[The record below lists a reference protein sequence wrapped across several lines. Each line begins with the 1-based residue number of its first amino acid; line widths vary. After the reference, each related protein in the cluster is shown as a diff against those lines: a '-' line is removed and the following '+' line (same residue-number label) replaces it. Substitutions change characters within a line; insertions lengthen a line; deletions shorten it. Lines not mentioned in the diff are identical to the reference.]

1 MSSSFSSNSQQ
12 SSYSW
17 QETAQYFIDINEDD
31 FKEAINTNTIIFNDP
46 LFSAYIYSKR
56 AERLI
61 RKDLFGF
68 KTEYQITTW
77 KDFYNRILF
86 IVNNKDKYWIV
97 NFYTKSGNL
106 MELKLLNVFPNQN
119 DIDDAAR
126 AGKYN
131 VLEHYSDY
139 LLPTMSVAEEITR
152 LGSTQILD
160 FLKKYSK
167 LPSFSYFYQAMIKR
181 NLFFIE
187 WYNNNIP
194 IRQINVFE
202 NLNSLPKFNEL
213 YTEIARNKDLDLWEL
228 IQEHFIL
235 QFSSLFNLLK
245 IGLKEDNKN
254 IFDFILH
261 QIRLD
266 RYEENISDDTLEK
279 LLDSHFQIHQEII
292 KVKGNEVKNLT
303 YFYEHGL
310 EAQMTSKLIDFII
323 ENNLYKVMY
332 LMYEKYGKINYIE
345 KNYAKW
351 KKQKKISIEMNNVIQ
366 HALTRPIKSGK
377 DVKQDIINEGL
388 NEFRDTMKPFMN
400 DSAMNSSLS
409 MIEQFTNTIL
419 KNN

>member
-86 IVNNKDKYWIV
+86 LVNNKDKSWIV

-310 EAQMTSKLIDFII
+310 EAQMTSKLIDFVI

-332 LMYEKYGKINYIE
+332 LMYEKNGKINYIE

>member
-61 RKDLFGF
+61 GRDLFGF

-86 IVNNKDKYWIV
+86 LVNNKDKSWIV

-310 EAQMTSKLIDFII
+310 EAQMTSKLIDFVI

-332 LMYEKYGKINYIE
+332 LMYEKNGKINYIE